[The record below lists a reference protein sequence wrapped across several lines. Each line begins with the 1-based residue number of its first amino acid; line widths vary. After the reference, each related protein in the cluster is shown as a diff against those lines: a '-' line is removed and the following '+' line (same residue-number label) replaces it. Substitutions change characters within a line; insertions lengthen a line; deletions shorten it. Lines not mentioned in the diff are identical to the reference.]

1 MARVRAP
8 AAIGAL
14 AAALWP
20 AWGHRFANYDTLY
33 ALGWG
38 RQIGDGQAPSFD
50 VSLAP
55 TPHPLANL
63 VGLLTAPLSPR
74 GAEAVVVVLAFVALG
89 AVTYLVYALAARS
102 FGIAAGILAALVIV
116 TREPVLSYGT
126 RAYVDL

>member
-14 AAALWP
+14 AAALWL
-20 AWGHRFANYDTLY
+20 AWGHGFANYDTLY
-33 ALGWG
+33 ALLWG
-38 RQIGDGQAPSFD
+38 RQIGDGDSPSFD

-74 GAEAVVVVLAFVALG
+74 GAETVVVVLAFLALG
-89 AVTYLVYALAARS
+89 AVGWLVYELGARW
-102 FGIAAGILAALVIV
+102 FNPAAGV
-116 TREPVLSYGT
+116 
-126 RAYVDL
+126 